1 MFGTIGTVVNMN
13 NNREKVEKLLKEL
26 QIEYTVEDT
35 PVMTIE
41 QAKDYPLQHREAA
54 SKSLLLI
61 DKKAAV
67 FCVTVFEDKR
77 VDLKR
82 LKELLGCSRL
92 SFVNS
97 QQALDLFGYQEG
109 ISPLGVINDKTNAV
123 TVVIDEYFKDKL
135 IMIHPNSEKATM
147 WLKCQDLVE
156 VINKVGNKVIY
167 LDL

>member
-1 MFGTIGTVVNMN
+1 MFGTIGTVVNMDN
-13 NNREKVEKLLKEL
+13 KEKVEKLLKEL

-41 QAKDYPLQHREAA
+41 QAKQYPLQHREAA

-97 QQALDLFGYQEG
+97 QQALDLFGYQGG

-156 VINKVGNKVIY
+156 VISKVGNKVMY

>member
-1 MFGTIGTVVNMN
+1 MFGTIGTVVNMD
-13 NNREKVEKLLKEL
+13 NREKVEKLLKEL

-41 QAKDYPLQHREAA
+41 QAKQYPLQHREAA

-61 DKKAAV
+61 DKKSAV

-97 QQALDLFGYQEG
+97 QQALDLFGYQGG

-156 VINKVGNKVIY
+156 VIDKVGNKVMY

>member
-1 MFGTIGTVVNMN
+1 MFGTIGTVVNMD
-13 NNREKVEKLLKEL
+13 NREKVEKLLKEL

-41 QAKDYPLQHREAA
+41 QAKEYPLQHREAA

-97 QQALDLFGYQEG
+97 QQALDLFGYQGG
-109 ISPLGVINDKTNAV
+109 ISPLGVINDKTKAV

-156 VINKVGNKVIY
+156 LINKVGNKVMY

>member
-1 MFGTIGTVVNMN
+1 MFGTIGTVVNMD
-13 NNREKVEKLLKEL
+13 NREKVEKLLKEL
-26 QIEYTVEDT
+26 QIEYTVEET

-41 QAKDYPLQHREAA
+41 QANQYPLQHREAA

-77 VDLKR
+77 IDLKR

-97 QQALDLFGYQEG
+97 QQALDLFGYQGG

-156 VINKVGNKVIY
+156 VINKVGNKVMY

>member
-1 MFGTIGTVVNMN
+1 MFGTIGTVVNMD
-13 NNREKVEKLLKEL
+13 NREKVEKLLKEL

-41 QAKDYPLQHREAA
+41 QAKQYPLQHWEAA

-97 QQALDLFGYQEG
+97 QQALDLFGYQGG

-156 VINKVGNKVIY
+156 VINKVGNKVMY

>member
-1 MFGTIGTVVNMN
+1 MFGTIGTVVNMD
-13 NNREKVEKLLKEL
+13 NREKVEKLLKEL

-41 QAKDYPLQHREAA
+41 QAKQYPLQHREAA

-97 QQALDLFGYQEG
+97 QQALDLFGYQGG

-156 VINKVGNKVIY
+156 VINKVGNKVMY
-167 LDL
+167 LDF

>member
-1 MFGTIGTVVNMN
+1 MFGTIGTVVNMD
-13 NNREKVEKLLKEL
+13 NREKVEKLLKEL

-41 QAKDYPLQHREAA
+41 QAKEYPLQHREAA

-61 DKKAAV
+61 DKKAAA

-97 QQALDLFGYQEG
+97 QQALDLFGYQAG

-156 VINKVGNKVIY
+156 VINKVGNKVMY

>member
-1 MFGTIGTVVNMN
+1 MFGTIGTVVNMD
-13 NNREKVEKLLKEL
+13 NREKVEKLLKEL

-41 QAKDYPLQHREAA
+41 QAKQYPLQHREAA

-97 QQALDLFGYQEG
+97 QQALDLFGYQVG

-156 VINKVGNKVIY
+156 VISKVGNKVMY

>member
-41 QAKDYPLQHREAA
+41 QAKQYPLQHREAA

-97 QQALDLFGYQEG
+97 QQALDLFGYQGG

>member
-1 MFGTIGTVVNMN
+1 MFGTIGTVVNMD
-13 NNREKVEKLLKEL
+13 NREKVEKLLKEL

-41 QAKDYPLQHREAA
+41 QAKQYPLQHREAA

-67 FCVTVFEDKR
+67 FCVTVLEDKR

-97 QQALDLFGYQEG
+97 QQALDLFGYQG
-109 ISPLGVINDKTNAV
+109 GNSPLGVINDKTNAV

-156 VINKVGNKVIY
+156 VINKVGNKVMY

>member
-1 MFGTIGTVVNMN
+1 MFGTIGTVVNMD
-13 NNREKVEKLLKEL
+13 NREKVEKLLKEL

-41 QAKDYPLQHREAA
+41 QAKQYPLQHREAA

-156 VINKVGNKVIY
+156 VISKVGNKVMY

>member
-1 MFGTIGTVVNMN
+1 MFGTIGTVVNMD
-13 NNREKVEKLLKEL
+13 NREKVEKLLKEL

-41 QAKDYPLQHREAA
+41 QAKQYPLQHREAA

-61 DKKAAV
+61 DKKAPV

-97 QQALDLFGYQEG
+97 QQALDLFGYQVG

-156 VINKVGNKVIY
+156 VISKVGNKVMY

>member
-1 MFGTIGTVVNMN
+1 MFGTIGTVVNMD
-13 NNREKVEKLLKEL
+13 NREKVEKLLKEL

-41 QAKDYPLQHREAA
+41 QAKQYPLQHREAA

-97 QQALDLFGYQEG
+97 QQALDLFGYQVG
-109 ISPLGVINDKTNAV
+109 ISPLGVINDKTNTV

-156 VINKVGNKVIY
+156 VINKVGNKVMY

>member
-13 NNREKVEKLLKEL
+13 NNREKVERLLKEL

-41 QAKDYPLQHREAA
+41 QAKEYPLQHREAA

-97 QQALDLFGYQEG
+97 QQALDLFGYQVG

-156 VINKVGNKVIY
+156 VISKVGNKVMY

>member
-1 MFGTIGTVVNMN
+1 MFGTIGTVVNMD
-13 NNREKVEKLLKEL
+13 NREKVEKLLKEL

-41 QAKDYPLQHREAA
+41 QAKQYPLQHREAA

-67 FCVTVFEDKR
+67 FCVTEFEDKI

-97 QQALDLFGYQEG
+97 QQALDLFGYQGG

-156 VINKVGNKVIY
+156 VINKVGNKVMY

>member
-41 QAKDYPLQHREAA
+41 QAKEYPLQHREAA

-97 QQALDLFGYQEG
+97 QQALDLFGYQGG

-156 VINKVGNKVIY
+156 VISKVGNKVMY

>member
-1 MFGTIGTVVNMN
+1 MFGTIGTVVNMD
-13 NNREKVEKLLKEL
+13 NREKVEKLLKEL

-41 QAKDYPLQHREAA
+41 QAKQYPLQHREAA

-61 DKKAAV
+61 DKKSAI

-97 QQALDLFGYQEG
+97 QQALDLFGYQGG

-156 VINKVGNKVIY
+156 VINKVGNKVMY

>member
-1 MFGTIGTVVNMN
+1 MFGTIGTVVNMD
-13 NNREKVEKLLKEL
+13 NREKVEKLLKEL

-41 QAKDYPLQHREAA
+41 QAKQYPLQHREAA

-67 FCVTVFEDKR
+67 FCVTVYEDKR

-97 QQALDLFGYQEG
+97 QQALDLFGYQAG

-156 VINKVGNKVIY
+156 VINKVGNKVMY

>member
-1 MFGTIGTVVNMN
+1 MFGTIGTVVNMD
-13 NNREKVEKLLKEL
+13 NREKVEKLLKEL

-41 QAKDYPLQHREAA
+41 QAKQYPLQHREAA

-97 QQALDLFGYQEG
+97 QQALDLFGYQGG

-156 VINKVGNKVIY
+156 VINKVGNKVMY
-167 LDL
+167 LEL

>member
-1 MFGTIGTVVNMN
+1 MFGTIGTVVNMD
-13 NNREKVEKLLKEL
+13 NREKVEKLLKEL
-26 QIEYTVEDT
+26 QIDYTVEDT

-41 QAKDYPLQHREAA
+41 QAKQYPLQHREAA

-97 QQALDLFGYQEG
+97 QQALDLFGYQAG